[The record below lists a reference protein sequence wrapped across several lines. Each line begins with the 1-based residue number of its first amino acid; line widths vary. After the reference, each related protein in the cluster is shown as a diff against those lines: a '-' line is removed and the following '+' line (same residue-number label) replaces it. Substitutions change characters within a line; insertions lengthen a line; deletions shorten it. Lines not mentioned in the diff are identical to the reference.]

1 MRPAV
6 RFLQNLSLAAAAA
19 ILPTCVATAQQNPI
33 VAATSAPPPVATG
46 AFGPTV
52 AFSPYGYNPYA
63 SPYGGGYPYQSYNPS
78 TQQLSNN
85 SSQPTMPGQFNL
97 PINQGGGQGGGGQGG
112 QGGGGGGQGGQGG
125 GAQGAGAA
133 GSSSPATGASYDI
146 TQNPSSPLYKRY
158 EHNSVTDPQIRPK
171 VLSQIGRG
179 KGIRRGFIEEAARL
193 RASIEGQAAGR
204 LDVRYDFTR
213 QMIGTH
219 LVPPVIGEVRNVEQR
234 DGDRVLYLTVGAY
247 QIVRPARLVITP
259 PNWRDYLYIETAEP
273 QTAISALAPDTP
285 EEQKYFDEAYDSG
298 VQKGIEEARQ
308 TFDDNLNRLER
319 DYSGMERY
327 HELERQG
334 AVSLPVVKDQRRAV
348 RVADGGQRAFV
359 GEQVVTLRVT
369 PRFKAARKGAYR

>member
-1 MRPAV
+1 MRTGV
-6 RFLQNLSLAAAAA
+6 RFLQNLSLSTALT
-19 ILPTCVATAQQNPI
+19 ILFSGVAVAQQNPI
-33 VAATSAPPPVATG
+33 IAATTAPPVAAG

-52 AFSPYGYNPYA
+52 YPYSPYGYSPYGA
-63 SPYGGGYPYQSYNPS
+63 SPYGSGYPYQSNNPS
-78 TQQLSNN
+78 TQALSSN

-97 PINQGGGQGGGGQGG
+97 PINQQGGGGQGGGGQGG
-112 QGGGGGGQGGQGG
+112 QGGGSQ
-125 GAQGAGAA
+125 GAA
-133 GSSSPATGASYDI
+133 GSAGGGNPATGASYDI

-158 EHNSVTDPQIRPK
+158 ERNSVTDPQLRPK

-179 KGIRRGFIEEAARL
+179 KGIRHGFIEEAARL
-193 RASIEGQAAGR
+193 RASIEGEAAAR
-204 LDVRYDFTR
+204 LDAHYDFTR
-213 QMIGTH
+213 QMIGSH

-234 DGDRVLYLTVGAY
+234 NGDSVLYLTVGAY

-273 QTAISALAPDTP
+273 QTAISALAPDTAD
-285 EEQKYFDEAYDSG
+285 EQRYYDAAYDSG
-298 VQKGIEEARQ
+298 VEKGIEEARQ
-308 TFDDNLNRLER
+308 TFDDSLNRLER

-327 HELERQG
+327 HELEHQG

-348 RVADGGQRAFV
+348 RVADNGQRAFV